1 MLQDDRPI
9 FLHSISFNLAW
20 QRLAVKKKKKEL
32 GASWVDLLVLK
43 DQELLEVSFKVKFL
57 QFSVAFFYPTLF
69 C

>member
-1 MLQDDRPI
+1 MLQDDWPI

-20 QRLAVKKKKKEL
+20 QRLAVKKKNEL
-32 GASWVDLLVLK
+32 GVSWVDLLVLK